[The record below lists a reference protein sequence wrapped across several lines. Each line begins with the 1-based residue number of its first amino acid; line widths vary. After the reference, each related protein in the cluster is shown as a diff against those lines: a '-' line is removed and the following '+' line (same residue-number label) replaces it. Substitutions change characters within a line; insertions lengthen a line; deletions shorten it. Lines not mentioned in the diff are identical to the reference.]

1 MRIVNLPPAPPTP
14 DSEQVARRAR
24 WTLIA
29 ILAAIAL
36 LSAVLTSTARATP
49 APTEPVVGGVSTAGR

>member
-1 MRIVNLPPAPPTP
+1 MNLPPAPPTT
-14 DSEQVARRAR
+14 DSEQAARRAR

-36 LSAVLTSTARATP
+36 LSAVLTSTA
-49 APTEPVVGGVSTAGR
+49 